1 VFATGYLAVF
11 PFLADSSLLDAGQG
25 RPQLA
30 LQMASPV
37 SPTLWL
43 SGLIQPD
50 SGQWTIAHWQG
61 MAIAE
66 FLRLHRDDPY
76 RARAVHAALNGHRG
90 ERFSGGA
97 HYKDS
102 TRHYY
107 EIAHQDY
114 LAALQ
119 DFLKQVRP

>member
-1 VFATGYLAVF
+1 
-11 PFLADSSLLDAGQG
+11 
-25 RPQLA
+25 
-30 LQMASPV
+30 V

-66 FLRLHRDDPY
+66 FLRLYRDDPQ
-76 RARAVHAALNGHRG
+76 RATALHARLNAHRD

-97 HYKDS
+97 QYKDS

-119 DFLKQVRP
+119 DFIEEVRP